1 MNTNLTGN
9 WLEAAP
15 CENGVRILAGP
26 SLFADLYGQ
35 VRDAER
41 RLLTDEEVRALPNGD
56 ALWNADEWRIRA
68 RGARRLV
75 HVLEQEDRPLKILD
89 VGCGNGWLT
98 NLLHQQGHMTTGI
111 DAFTAELEQ
120 AARLFPGPDFAR
132 ADLITSEL
140 PKEHYDVIVFAA
152 SFQYFADAAGTL
164 ARCRELLGAR
174 GEVHILDTIL
184 YQSRTEVEDAR
195 TRSTNYY
202 AELGFPEMAGHYHM
216 HRLSDVQAAG
226 RCRILSAP
234 GGMDR
239 TLARFGRPASPFTH
253 IVVRP

>member
-1 MNTNLTGN
+1 MNANASNN

-15 CENGVRILAGP
+15 LENGVRVFSGP

-41 RLLTDEEVRALPNGD
+41 RILTDEDVRALPNGD

-75 HVLEQEDRPLKILD
+75 HALEEADRPLMILD

-98 NLLHQQGHMTTGI
+98 NILHQQGHMVIGL
-111 DAFTAELEQ
+111 DGFTAELEQ
-120 AARLFPGPDFAR
+120 AARLFPGPAFIR
-132 ADLITSEL
+132 ADLFTPEL
-140 PKEHYDVIVFAA
+140 PKEHFDVIVFAA
-152 SFQYFADAAGTL
+152 SFQYFGDAPKTMD
-164 ARCRELLGAR
+164 RCRELLRPR

-184 YQSRTEVEDAR
+184 YHSRTEVEDAR
-195 TRSTNYY
+195 ARSISYY
-202 AELGFPEMAGHYHM
+202 DELGFPEMAAHYHM
-216 HRLSDVQAAG
+216 HRLADVQVAG
-226 RCRILSAP
+226 RCRVLSAP

-253 IVVRP
+253 VVIR